1 MSPDRTYVRGLGQS
15 RVLIFE
21 SSDQSGYEA
30 IIVTA
35 PANFDTRQEASER
48 AWQGCYVV
56 SICRRR
62 QKQRSGQRR
71 SSR

>member
-1 MSPDRTYVRGLGQS
+1 MFAGLGQS
-15 RVLIFE
+15 RALIFE
-21 SSDQSGYEA
+21 SSDKSGYEG
-30 IIVTA
+30 IIITA
-35 PANFDTRQEASER
+35 PAEFDTGQEAIER